1 MQKERVLM
9 INQNTTETAVQRQG
23 WREDG
28 RVDIDAVRAG
38 AHDINDA
45 PAVFES
51 LCDEVEQLREQNAK
65 MRVLYGKKV
74 ASFIEQ
80 LDEAK
85 AEIDRLCAFK
95 GGV

>member
-1 MQKERVLM
+1 MNTND
-9 INQNTTETAVQRQG
+9 NQSHEVRQG

-38 AHDINDA
+38 THDVSDSA
-45 PAVFES
+45 AVFES
-51 LCDEVEQLREQNAK
+51 LCDEVEPLREQTAK
-65 MRVLYGKKV
+65 MREFYGKKV

-85 AEIDRLCAFK
+85 AEIDRLCAVK
-95 GGV
+95 GGVR